1 MVASSRRE
9 TRRARV
15 AVATVEYEARK
26 QAKLDAQARLF
37 SEKHGLGQCHASW
50 GSYKFLLRV
59 FFGWFALVFLAIGG
73 ISALAGVHGH
83 RHLPTGDLVAV
94 AVSVVMVSV
103 PPRLNRTRVFLFEEG
118 VARLGSV
125 RPRRIIVRWTDLDE
139 LKLHMMSGDDEE
151 SVVTCTLHA
160 GSGTTLT
167 LGLKDANCDRAAIA
181 AAAERVLTARLA
193 GPLIE
198 RLDMGLPVTIGCL
211 TVDWRG
217 LTSHGDPGM
226 GGQWHVT
233 WEQVRRLD
241 VRLHGQRVLASVGR
255 RDYHQARLDGMPNS
269 FLARPVLEHAA
280 GRAGVPMGTAHREQ
294 VDDRDS
300 S

>member
-1 MVASSRRE
+1 MLASTRRE
-9 TRRARV
+9 TRRTRV
-15 AVATVEYEARK
+15 AVATIEYEARK
-26 QAKLDAQARLF
+26 QAKLDAQARMF
-37 SEKHGLGQCHASW
+37 SDKHGLGQCHASW

-59 FFGWFALVFLAIGG
+59 FFGWWAVVILAIGG
-73 ISALAGVHGH
+73 ISALAGTHGH
-83 RHLPTGDLVAV
+83 RHLPTGYLVAV

-125 RPRRIIVRWTDLDE
+125 RPRRIIVRWADLE
-139 LKLHMMSGDDEE
+139 ALALQMMPGDDEE
-151 SVVTCTLHA
+151 SIVTCTLHA
-160 GSGTTLT
+160 GRGTTLT
-167 LGLKDANCDRAAIA
+167 LELQDAHCDRAAIA
-181 AAAERVLTARLA
+181 AAAERALTARLA

-198 RLDMGLPVTIGCL
+198 QFDMGLPVAIGCL

-217 LTSHGDPGM
+217 LTSHGDPGT

-241 VRLHGQRVLASVGR
+241 VRLHGQRVLATAGR
-255 RDYHQARLDGMPNS
+255 RDYYQARMDGMPNS
-269 FLARPVLEHAA
+269 FLARLVLELAA
-280 GRAGVPMGTAHREQ
+280 GRAGVPVCTAQREP

-300 S
+300 G